1 MSFYKIDDKAMLRGS
16 FNGIVS
22 VEKNGI
28 SIFEKVHNNLP
39 VENPTSKSLFFIG
52 SITKQMLAAIIL
64 KYIELGILDLYAPIS
79 NYLTLLE
86 DVLGANSITLENLLT
101 HTSGLVES
109 RGRKNAV
116 GYNFNLKMKGTFL
129 YANQGYELAGKI
141 VTKISGK
148 SLESLYQE
156 LFYQCDMK
164 DSFII
169 NNDDCD
175 ISTIKETHP
184 RLIQGYMFVPPLHS
198 LIMSTGILTDAWNIK
213 SGYSLVKQP
222 FKDGFQYL
230 YPQAGNVVSTIQDLH
245 KWNHCFGKI
254 FKENL
259 TMQEYVK
266 SRVFNIKCDGRLY
279 DFCLGMR
286 KTIQEPIEYGQSGWI
301 YGYQSTSVFF
311 PEQRISAVI
320 FENVS
325 RIGGIR
331 IPPLDFSIHNMI
343 VANVRS
349 YINAL

>member
-1 MSFYKIDDKAMLRGS
+1 MILEMCEKAMLEGL

-22 VEKNGI
+22 VEKDGV
-28 SIFEKVHNNLP
+28 SIFEKVDNNLP

-52 SITKQMLAAIIL
+52 SITKQMLSAIIL
-64 KYIELGILDLYAPIS
+64 KYVELGILDLYAPIN
-79 NYLTLLE
+79 NYL
-86 DVLGANSITLENLLT
+86 DDILGVDNITLENLLT

-109 RGRKNAV
+109 KGRKKAS
-116 GYNFNLKMKGTFL
+116 GYNFNSKKKGRFI

-141 VTKISGK
+141 VSKASGK
-148 SLESLYQE
+148 SLEALFQE
-156 LFYQCDMK
+156 LFHQCGMN

-175 ISTIKETHP
+175 ITSIKKIHP
-184 RLIQGYMFVPPLHS
+184 GLIQGYMYVPTLHS
-198 LIMSTGILTDAWNIK
+198 LIMSTGILADAWNIK

-230 YPQAGNVVSTIQDLH
+230 YPEAGNVVSTIQDLH
-245 KWNHCFGKI
+245 KWNQCFGKI
-254 FKENL
+254 FKEKI
-259 TMQEYVK
+259 TMQEYIK
-266 SRVFNIKCDGRLY
+266 SRVFNIKFGGRLY
-279 DFCLGMR
+279 DFCFGMR
-286 KTIQEPIEYGQSGWI
+286 KAIQAPIEYGQSGWI

-320 FENVS
+320 LENVS

-343 VANVRS
+343 ISNVRS
-349 YINAL
+349 YINQL